1 VLNYKSKT
9 RKKVNRLKNGQTKRN
24 GASDPS
30 AGSLNAPNGSFRN
43 SLHTKVKRKDTYYT
57 ITMFNVAVPT
67 GPKGPFLA
75 TMFNVA
81 VPTGPAKAGLVVFN
95 VVNHD

>member
-1 VLNYKSKT
+1 
-9 RKKVNRLKNGQTKRN
+9 
-24 GASDPS
+24 
-30 AGSLNAPNGSFRN
+30 
-43 SLHTKVKRKDTYYT
+43 
-57 ITMFNVAVPT
+57 MFNVAVPT
-67 GPKGPFLA
+67 GPKRGLLA